1 MLVVLVNDF
10 NAFYCLLV
18 MVWWGVLLFAMQ
30 GIWLPCRAYG
40 CHAGHMVAMQGIGC
54 LADQMVV
61 MQGTSEVGRAYLPLL
76 LNRSFR

>member
-30 GIWLPCRAYG
+30 GIWLPCRALVVLQG
-40 CHAGHMVAMQGIGC
+40 KWLPCRVQGRSAGLIYRC
-54 LADQMVV
+54 
-61 MQGTSEVGRAYLPLL
+61 
-76 LNRSFR
+76 F

>member
-30 GIWLPCRAYG
+30 GTR
-40 CHAGHMVAMQGIGC
+40 
-54 LADQMVV
+54 
-61 MQGTSEVGRAYLPLL
+61 EVGRAYLPLL

>member
-30 GIWLPCRAYG
+30 GI
-40 CHAGHMVAMQGIGC
+40 GC
-54 LADQMVV
+54 LAGYKRGR
-61 MQGTSEVGRAYLPLL
+61 QGLFTAASE
-76 LNRSFR
+76 